1 MTEQDPHRAR
11 NRARAVATA
20 LVKWLAMGFVHFY
33 RYALSPLLPRSC
45 RFHPS
50 CSAYALEA
58 LRLHGPWRGAW
69 LAVRR
74 IGRCHPWNDGGYD
87 PVPPRAAD

>member
-1 MTEQDPHRAR
+1 MTEQDPHGAR
-11 NRARAVATA
+11 NRARAFGTT
-20 LVKWLAMGFVHFY
+20 LVRSLAMGLVRFY

-58 LRLHGPWRGAW
+58 IRVHGPWRGGW
-69 LAVRR
+69 LGLRR
-74 IGRCHPWNDGGYD
+74 IGRCHPFNDGGYD

>member
-1 MTEQDPHRAR
+1 VTEQDSHPGRHRAR
-11 NRARAVATA
+11 AFPTA
-20 LVKWLAMGFVHFY
+20 LARSLAMGLVRFY

-58 LRLHGPWRGAW
+58 IRVHGPWRGGW
-69 LAVRR
+69 LGLRR

-87 PVPPRAAD
+87 PVPPRARD